1 MSAVGEQELGD
12 LAVADVGSRP
22 ERRLPVAETPVPRG
36 TGERWMKRQE
46 LPHPLHPA
54 VLRLIHMTIQAGAKA
69 GIPVSVCGE
78 MAGDPDCARLL
89 IGMGLRQFS
98 MHPAQI
104 LEVKQEI
111 LRADAVDLTPKVQ
124 RLLKLDE
131 PDRVREAVEKL

>member
-1 MSAVGEQELGD
+1 
-12 LAVADVGSRP
+12 
-22 ERRLPVAETPVPRG
+22 
-36 TGERWMKRQE
+36 
-46 LPHPLHPA
+46 
-54 VLRLIHMTIQAGAKA
+54 
-69 GIPVSVCGE
+69 VSVCGE

-111 LRADAVDLTPKVQ
+111 LRADATDLTPKVL